1 MAYLIL
7 AINIGVYAAGL
18 VAGLGP
24 GGADAQQDYFLAL
37 AKTDAGVEAGEY
49 YRCALLAP
57 AFTSVRYSTPH
68 REGSHYQ
75 LTVHKS
81 AEKALLCR
89 LITGNFVHDSFVH
102 LAGSSYALAT
112 VCPAIEEILGWDIF
126 LAVYLMSALGGSVAT
141 FTLGD
146 ALTVGASSGIFGL
159 IGEAQLKRNDS
170 DTLPSCSLQ

>member
-1 MAYLIL
+1 MLRVWL
-7 AINIGVYAAGL
+7 L
-18 VAGLGP
+18 VW
-24 GGADAQQDYFLAL
+24 AL
-37 AKTDAGVEAGEY
+37 AAQMRSRTTSLPWLRQMLASKLESTTGVLSW
-49 YRCALLAP
+49 CLPLLR
-57 AFTSVRYSTPH
+57 RYSTSR

-75 LTVHKS
+75 LTAHKS

-170 DTLPSCSLQ
+170 EVLPPCSLR

>member
-1 MAYLIL
+1 MPYTNSL
-7 AINIGVYAAGL
+7 
-18 VAGLGP
+18 
-24 GGADAQQDYFLAL
+24 
-37 AKTDAGVEAGEY
+37 E
-49 YRCALLAP
+49 
-57 AFTSVRYSTPH
+57 
-68 REGSHYQ
+68 EGSHYE
-75 LTVHKS
+75 LTTCES
-81 AEKALLCR
+81 AKWALLCR

-159 IGEAQLKRNDS
+159 IGKAQLERNDAS
-170 DTLPSCSLQ
+170 IVPSCHTFLCMSCISGFQ

>member
-1 MAYLIL
+1 MLRVWL
-7 AINIGVYAAGL
+7 L
-18 VAGLGP
+18 VW
-24 GGADAQQDYFLAL
+24 AL
-37 AKTDAGVEAGEY
+37 AGQMRSRTTSLPWL
-49 YRCALLAP
+49 RQMLAWKP
-57 AFTSVRYSTPH
+57 ENTIGMHSQRLPFSSVPH
-68 REGSHYQ
+68 TNPLEEGSHYE
-75 LTVHKS
+75 LTKCES
-81 AEKALLCR
+81 AETALLCR

-159 IGEAQLKRNDS
+159 IGETQMKRNDS
-170 DTLPSCSLQ
+170 DFLPSCSLQ

>member
-1 MAYLIL
+1 MM
-7 AINIGVYAAGL
+7 
-18 VAGLGP
+18 
-24 GGADAQQDYFLAL
+24 
-37 AKTDAGVEAGEY
+37 
-49 YRCALLAP
+49 R
-57 AFTSVRYSTPH
+57 
-68 REGSHYQ
+68 
-75 LTVHKS
+75 
-81 AEKALLCR
+81 R

-159 IGEAQLKRNDS
+159 IGEAQQQCRDIIVMPYCGLQCSFTKIVLHHMNWRQCKK
-170 DTLPSCSLQ
+170 TLSRSYPALGLHELCAEVYTRMPPLSVLSMLGLQSRKAAVLLQVPWWPTCGGTGLCQRLQSS